1 MTEFNF
7 DPDQSNSIFSEN
19 QKSRRDYEESED
31 YAKDQQTEAFR
42 EKMAPIATKETA
54 KVANDDDS
62 GIVGSTLNFAKHAA
76 IGVAKGVEEMG
87 QTFRMLDDNAF
98 NLPEPKT
105 TAEGLAQGFGQYL
118 PAFIPA
124 AGAIGT
130 GVRLAGLV
138 GKTKKAKMGVDFLIG
153 SAAGAVA
160 DVAAFDRYDPN
171 AANFLLVS
179 GAIAQD
185 SAAGAAVKA
194 LLAQD
199 DSDTAAVANAK
210 KVADGLIIGSLLTG
224 LFKGAGYAIKKVK
237 GEIVELDGIPIKEVE
252 EAVKKEAT
260 IYTDGVL
267 KSKGMDL
274 GDGGPT
280 YNISSEGFK
289 KFGQDLPSIEGAIKD
304 TAERNRD
311 DYVRPWDNLSPEKQK
326 EAGEI
331 VSKWSVSGEVGPVD
345 LKKIE
350 SMNFLKIKTSED
362 LRNVLQFM
370 SEQMDIKRLLK
381 GRIKTEDFDTA
392 SGAAKMLDIPEKEMA
407 RIIQEQA
414 GNVRGAIK
422 YVGASRALS
431 AAYLKKAEDSFE
443 LFVANGNSSHYEE
456 GLSHTKIVYD
466 MLASGGEL
474 SKASSDLLRSHKKLI
489 GEVEALSNIK
499 RGLRHTVLYNDP
511 ELSIKQSGWF
521 VSNKNVDKIKIIAKF
536 SGSAPK
542 KFKVSRKKGIKSV
555 TERIQSTIKSLT
567 KQLENIK
574 AGVIK
579 SKPEPL
585 PKDAEITSLRKQ
597 IKDLQ
602 DKDKLPKEQL
612 AARKQFESLSKRIK
626 ALQDGQVKDS
636 TGKLKGAT
644 KDATVE
650 ISQLKA
656 ELKKL
661 QAKLKTPTDNS
672 VKRIEQLNKKL
683 NTLLLAKKGDI
694 KPKVTGEKRVK
705 SEKEV
710 ELEESIKKQE
720 ERLGLIKK
728 DGLTDDELREYVT
741 SQARRSELSDIAT
754 ATRRQ
759 LTTRAN
765 AMNKSFKAR
774 GRDAML
780 EIYVNGL
787 LSSAKTFEVNL
798 LGNSTAIITSVID
811 RAYAGIVKKGGVV
824 TGQEAAELTKS
835 YWKSISSL
843 DDLWS
848 LMKQSWSL
856 EPTKFIKQDFI
867 RPHDRTLSAEGL
879 RVGGNLGH
887 IINTFGSIVNFP
899 GRLLLSADEV
909 FKTINYRAETSAL
922 SYRKALSELGVEGSS
937 VQDKVAI
944 KNRFNEIFKN
954 VEEHDDIV
962 EAAQGFMAKNT
973 FTNQLQSHVIK
984 DPITGKDK
992 VVQGLGLRLKGIL
1005 DSDPTG
1011 FSRVFLPFFQTPANL
1026 LNFAWERTPILS
1038 KLNRGLQADLA
1049 KDAPQG
1055 VRELAEAKVATSRML
1070 WASTLGL
1077 AMSGNFTGGPPTDNN
1092 LRKTLEADMNGAH
1105 WYSFQL
1111 NGKWHKYD
1119 RYDPIGVIMG
1129 ASANLAILAKASVNL
1144 AGLQKEED
1152 ESGAIR
1158 EEYMDLIEASTVG
1171 MVKLMTERH
1180 YLQSFGEMLSVFA
1193 GEGSTLGKMQ
1203 KTGEKYSSVFN
1214 PIQALSTGF
1223 YSSFRRNVTQGLE
1236 PEKLDRMQRTELDNF
1251 DDVVTEL
1258 STIFEEGLRRVTP
1271 GYGSKRAVKNL
1282 AGESVL
1288 YPGVNYEL
1296 DRQPFQVLK
1305 NLGTMVFV
1313 PGPGLNQSQS
1323 PLINTL
1329 ARLQSSSPQPSDVNR
1344 INGILLTDEE
1354 KGFLIDKWTDKNKL
1368 LNSLVKTKNFLNLPE
1383 GLQRDLLENHISSNK
1398 RKASQ
1403 LTMAKFERILKGAYD
1418 LKRNDLMRKTE
1429 DTPKGFNFGNLQG
1442 QG

>member
-7 DPDQSNSIFSEN
+7 DPDQRNSIFSEN

-185 SAAGAAVKA
+185 SAAGAAVKT

-260 IYTDGVL
+260 IYTDGIL

-443 LFVANGNSSHYEE
+443 LFVANGNSSHYEA

-521 VSNKNVDKIKIIAKF
+521 VSNKNVDKIKIVAKF
-536 SGSAPK
+536 GNDAKRTTSIPK
-542 KFKVSRKKGIKSV
+542 IKGESKADFKKR
-555 TERIQSTIKSLT
+555 
-567 KQLENIK
+567 
-574 AGVIK
+574 A
-579 SKPEPL
+579 
-585 PKDAEITSLRKQ
+585 TS
-597 IKDLQ
+597 
-602 DKDKLPKEQL
+602 E
-612 AARKQFESLSKRIK
+612 
-626 ALQDGQVKDS
+626 
-636 TGKLKGAT
+636 
-644 KDATVE
+644 
-650 ISQLKA
+650 
-656 ELKKL
+656 
-661 QAKLKTPTDNS
+661 
-672 VKRIEQLNKKL
+672 
-683 NTLLLAKKGDI
+683 
-694 KPKVTGEKRVK
+694 
-705 SEKEV
+705 
-710 ELEESIKKQE
+710 
-720 ERLGLIKK
+720 
-728 DGLTDDELREYVT
+728 
-741 SQARRSELSDIAT
+741 ARRSELGAIDK

-759 LTTRAN
+759 AVSRAN

-973 FTNQLQSHVIK
+973 FTNQLQSHVVK
-984 DPITGKDK
+984 GVGGAKDK
-992 VVQGLGLRLKGIL
+992 VVPGLGLRLKGIL

-1354 KGFLIDKWTDKNKL
+1354 KGFLIDEWTDRNKL